1 MERSK
6 PEPEAYSR
14 RDFLATGVSACG
26 LAPALAP
33 NASPAAP
40 AGNEPAGKSTMLQA
54 DYRKLVSRADLDYE
68 KPARRS
74 EEGMPVG
81 NGRMGSLVW
90 TSPSALKF
98 QINRV
103 DVFAMNR
110 STNSFPERHT
120 DYSSGCGYVDI
131 DFVDFGQDVF
141 TGPAFHQ
148 HLSVYDALMTA
159 RGQGVS
165 ARLLA
170 WHQRD
175 VMAVEIDDQR
185 PQPAPIN
192 IDLRMLRYAIQYHE
206 RQNWELTS
214 RHAVMVRTRSHTAA
228 SKLDIRNSR
237 IILTQE
243 FRENDYYDASAV
255 AIAVVG
261 RKAKAK
267 YVNESTVRLSA
278 APGKG
283 RFTILIAS
291 AASFDPKQDVA
302 GLALEELEAAAAKG
316 FDALLAGNQAWW
328 HDFWSRAF
336 VHLRSADGAAE
347 NIERAYA
354 YFLYLMG
361 SSSRGAYPPRFGGM
375 IWYTTGDMR
384 AWGAQHWWANTSS
397 YYNNLAPANRL
408 ELLDPV
414 FSMYSGMYE
423 SCALAARQ
431 QWGSQGIWI
440 PETTWFDGLE
450 KLPDDIAEEMR
461 DLYLVRKPWEQR
473 SARFR
478 EFAET
483 GHPHNSR
490 WSWIDKGKWINGRWV
505 WGDKKAGAF
514 GHTSHMMSVASKI
527 ALVFW
532 QRYECTLDRAW
543 LRDRAYP
550 MLKGAAE
557 FYRNFPNVKK
567 ADDGKYHIYH
577 VNNVESN
584 WNSADTPDEL
594 SAMHRVFP
602 VVIRAAEILDADAG
616 LRPLWRE
623 FVENLTP
630 APARGAGRAGGF
642 SVVTGGLSG
651 GDFKASIQSHLQDIN
666 PEKTYIDWI
675 GLGQMGILWNRLRL
689 REGPGAIDAE
699 HLGAMSGRL
708 HTALLDSAPEAPAG
722 EPVLRVFSNWP
733 EDWDAEYTLLARGGF
748 LVTSAARKGRVEFV
762 ELRSQAGAECRLNNP
777 WGAEAV
783 ELYRNGK
790 KAETL
795 SGPLMKFDTAKD
807 EVLVVVPKG
816 AAPDKLKRTV
826 PVVPLASRQ
835 RYKNGVVQ
843 YRGCAYGE
851 SKHCRPLAPS
861 DGTAEPGIRAD

>member
-1 MERSK
+1 M
-6 PEPEAYSR
+6 
-14 RDFLATGVSACG
+14 V
-26 LAPALAP
+26 
-33 NASPAAP
+33 
-40 AGNEPAGKSTMLQA
+40 
-54 DYRKLVSRADLDYE
+54 
-68 KPARRS
+68 
-74 EEGMPVG
+74 
-81 NGRMGSLVW
+81 
-90 TSPSALKF
+90 
-98 QINRV
+98 
-103 DVFAMNR
+103 
-110 STNSFPERHT
+110 
-120 DYSSGCGYVDI
+120 
-131 DFVDFGQDVF
+131 
-141 TGPAFHQ
+141 
-148 HLSVYDALMTA
+148 
-159 RGQGVS
+159 
-165 ARLLA
+165 
-170 WHQRD
+170 
-175 VMAVEIDDQR
+175 VEIDDQR

-206 RQNWELTS
+206 RQNWELAS

-243 FRENDYYDASAV
+243 FRKNDYYDASAV

-291 AASFDPKQDVA
+291 AASFDPQQDVA

-328 HDFWSRAF
+328 HDFWSRAL

-347 NIERAYA
+347 NVERAYT

-384 AWGAQHWWANTSS
+384 AWGAQHWWANTST
-397 YYNNLAPANRL
+397 YYGNLAPANRL
-408 ELLDPV
+408 ELLDPM

-490 WSWIDKGKWINGRWV
+490 WSWIDKGRWINGRWV

-532 QRYECTLDRAW
+532 QRYECTLDKAW

-557 FYRNFPNVKK
+557 FYRNFPNVRK

-584 WNSADTPDEL
+584 WNSQDTPDEL
-594 SAMHRVFP
+594 SAMHRIFP

-616 LRPLWRE
+616 LRPVWRE
-623 FVENLTP
+623 FAENLTP
-630 APARGAGRAGGF
+630 VPARGAGRPGGF

-651 GDFKASIQSHLQDIN
+651 GDFKTSIQSHLRDVN
-666 PEKTYIDWI
+666 PEKGYIDWI
-675 GLGQMGILWNRLRL
+675 GLGQMGILRNRLRL

-708 HTALLDSAPEAPAG
+708 HNALLDSAPEAPAG
-722 EPVLRVFSNWP
+722 EPVLRVFASWP

-762 ELRSQAGAECRLNNP
+762 ELRSQAGGECRLINP
-777 WGAEAV
+777 WGAEEV
-783 ELYRNGK
+783 ELHRNGK
-790 KAETL
+790 KAEALTG
-795 SGPLMKFDTAKD
+795 SPVKFGTAKD

-851 SKHCRPLAPS
+851 SKHCGPLSPGY
-861 DGTAEPGIRAD
+861 GTAEPGIHAD

>member
-1 MERSK
+1 MKRNRPDPAS
-6 PEPEAYSR
+6 YSR
-14 RDFLATGVSACG
+14 RGFLATGAAACG
-26 LAPALAP
+26 LAPALFP
-33 NASPAAP
+33 DPSPAAP
-40 AGNEPAGKSTMLQA
+40 TAKEPAGKSTMLQA
-54 DYRKLVSRADLDYE
+54 DYRTLVSRADLDYE

-74 EEGMPVG
+74 EEGMPFG

-90 TSPSALKF
+90 TSPSALKL

-159 RGQGVS
+159 RGQAVS
-165 ARLLA
+165 ARVLA

-175 VMAVEIDDQR
+175 VMAVEVDDQR
-185 PQPAPIN
+185 PQPSPIN

-206 RQNWELTS
+206 RQNWELTN
-214 RHAVMVRTRSHTAA
+214 RHAVIVRTRSHTAA

-255 AIAVVG
+255 AVAVVG

-302 GLALEELEAAAAKG
+302 GLALEELNAAAAKG

-328 HDFWSRAF
+328 HDFWARAF

-347 NIERAYA
+347 NVERAYT

-384 AWGAQHWWANTSS
+384 AWGAQHWWANTST
-397 YYNNLAPANRL
+397 YYGNLAPANRL
-408 ELLDPV
+408 ELLDPM

-532 QRYECTLDRAW
+532 QRYECTLDKAW

-594 SAMHRVFP
+594 SAMHRIFP
-602 VVIRAAEILDADAG
+602 VVILAAEILDADAG

-651 GDFKASIQSHLQDIN
+651 GDFKTSIQSHLQDIN
-666 PEKTYIDWI
+666 PEKGYIDWI

-708 HTALLDSAPEAPAG
+708 HTALLDSAPETPAG
-722 EPVLRVFSNWP
+722 EPVLRVFANWP

-762 ELRSQAGAECRLNNP
+762 ELRSQASAECRLHNP
-777 WGAEAV
+777 WGAQDV

-795 SGPLMKFDTAKD
+795 SGPLMKFGTAKD

-826 PVVPLASRQ
+826 LV
-835 RYKNGVVQ
+835 
-843 YRGCAYGE
+843 
-851 SKHCRPLAPS
+851 
-861 DGTAEPGIRAD
+861 

>member
-1 MERSK
+1 
-6 PEPEAYSR
+6 
-14 RDFLATGVSACG
+14 
-26 LAPALAP
+26 
-33 NASPAAP
+33 
-40 AGNEPAGKSTMLQA
+40 
-54 DYRKLVSRADLDYE
+54 
-68 KPARRS
+68 
-74 EEGMPVG
+74 
-81 NGRMGSLVW
+81 
-90 TSPSALKF
+90 
-98 QINRV
+98 
-103 DVFAMNR
+103 
-110 STNSFPERHT
+110 
-120 DYSSGCGYVDI
+120 
-131 DFVDFGQDVF
+131 VDFGQDVF

-165 ARLLA
+165 ARVLA

-206 RQNWELTS
+206 RQNWELAS

-237 IILTQE
+237 IVLTQE

-291 AASFDPKQDVA
+291 AASFDPKQDAA

-316 FDALLAGNQAWW
+316 FDALLAGNQVWW

-336 VHLRSADGAAE
+336 VHLRSADSAAD
-347 NIERAYA
+347 NVERAYT

-384 AWGAQHWWANTSS
+384 AWGAQHWWANTST
-397 YYNNLAPANRL
+397 YYGNLAPANRM
-408 ELLDPV
+408 ELLDPM

-450 KLPDDIAEEMR
+450 KLPDEIAEEMR

-532 QRYECTLDRAW
+532 QRYECTLDKAW

-594 SAMHRVFP
+594 SAMHRIFP

-630 APARGAGRAGGF
+630 APARGQERPGGF
-642 SVVTGGLSG
+642 SVVTGGLRG
-651 GDFKASIQSHLQDIN
+651 GDFKTSIQSHLQDIN
-666 PEKTYIDWI
+666 LEKTYIDWI

-708 HTALLDSAPEAPAG
+708 HNALLDSAPEAPAG
-722 EPVLRVFSNWP
+722 EPVLRVFANWP

-762 ELRSQAGAECRLNNP
+762 ELRSQAGGECRLSNP
-777 WGAEAV
+777 WGAEEV

-795 SGPLMKFDTAKD
+795 TGSLVKFGTAKN

-816 AAPDKLKRTV
+816 TAPGKRTV
-826 PVVPLASRQ
+826 LV
-835 RYKNGVVQ
+835 
-843 YRGCAYGE
+843 
-851 SKHCRPLAPS
+851 
-861 DGTAEPGIRAD
+861 